1 MSADHETIRLR
12 GEIRRADSATLEAAR
27 RERGI
32 DFQDADAEL
41 RSMVLT
47 VNERFTHAD
56 LERWVWHPDEL
67 VPITLACLG
76 DGDYCLAAP

>member
-1 MSADHETIRLR
+1 
-12 GEIRRADSATLEAAR
+12 
-27 RERGI
+27 
-32 DFQDADAEL
+32 
-41 RSMVLT
+41 MVLT

-56 LERWVWHPDEL
+56 LERRVWHPDEL